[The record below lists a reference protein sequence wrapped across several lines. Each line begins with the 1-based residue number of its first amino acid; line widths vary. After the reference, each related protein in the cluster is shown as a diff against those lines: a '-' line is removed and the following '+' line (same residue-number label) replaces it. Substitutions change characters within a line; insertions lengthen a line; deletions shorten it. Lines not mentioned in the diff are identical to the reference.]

1 MYFFF
6 DKRGKYNP
14 SAVLS
19 PRFTFIYLYIYNFF
33 LQVMAQIESPG
44 RTGGIER
51 GGNTMRPSKK
61 KRKEKKNNVK
71 RKKKKLKSPKK
82 KKKSHAEIA
91 KMAQAHAPAGK

>member
-71 RKKKKLKSPKK
+71 RKKKN
-82 KKKSHAEIA
+82 
-91 KMAQAHAPAGK
+91 